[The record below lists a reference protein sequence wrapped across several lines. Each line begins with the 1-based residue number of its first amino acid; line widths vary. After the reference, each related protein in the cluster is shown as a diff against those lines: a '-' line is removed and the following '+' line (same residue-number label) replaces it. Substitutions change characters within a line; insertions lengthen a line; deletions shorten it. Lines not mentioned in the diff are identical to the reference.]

1 MPGNIKGLKERLKN
15 GETILI
21 AEGYLFVFERRGYLQ
36 AGAFVPEVI
45 IEHPE
50 LVKEQHREFVHAG
63 SDVVLAFTYYAHR
76 KKMQVIEKEAELE
89 RINREALRIAKEVA
103 DESGKLLAGNICNTG
118 VYEPEN
124 QESYAKT
131 KAIFKEQIEW
141 ALDYD
146 VDFIL
151 AETFPTLGE
160 AKLALE
166 AIQEYGKGVPSV
178 VTFITAG
185 KNTIDG
191 EVATLDGFTLPD
203 ACKQLED
210 AGADVVGMNCC
221 RGPNTML
228 PIMEKV
234 RAVCKGHLAAVPV
247 PYRTTPSEPTFFNFV
262 DPKDGKMCFPTN
274 MDIKFCNRSDMV
286 DFGKRCQEIGINFV
300 GICCG
305 NSAHLTRALAE
316 SYGRTPPASRYSAK
330 MENHFIYGT
339 NPCLVKYYNEQTQK
353 LF

>member
-1 MPGNIKGLKERLKN
+1 MPKNVKGLLDRLNN
-15 GETILI
+15 GEAVLI
-21 AEGYLFVFERRGYLQ
+21 AEGYLFAFERRGYLQ
-36 AGAFVPEVI
+36 AGGFVPEVV
-45 IEHPE
+45 IEHPH
-50 LVKEQHREFVHAG
+50 LVKDMHREFVHAG

-76 KKMQVIEKEAELE
+76 KKMQVIDREADLEK
-89 RINREALRIAKEVA
+89 INREALRIAKEVA
-103 DESGKLLAGNICNTG
+103 DESGTLLAGNICNTG
-118 VYEPEN
+118 VYVPGDE
-124 QESYAKT
+124 ESYEKT

-160 AKLALE
+160 AMLAVKTV
-166 AIQEYGKGVPSV
+166 QEYGKGVPCV
-178 VTFITAG
+178 VAFITAG
-185 KNTIDG
+185 NNHVKG
-191 EVATLDGFTLPD
+191 EVATLDGFTIPD

-221 RGPNTML
+221 RGPDTLL

-234 RAVCKGHLAAVPV
+234 RAVCKGHLAAIPV
-247 PYRTTPSEPTFFNFV
+247 PYRTTSDEPTFFNMV
-262 DPKDGKMCFPTN
+262 DPKTGKKCFPTN
-274 MDIKFCNRSDMV
+274 MDIRFCNRDDMV

-305 NSAHLTRALAE
+305 NSAHLTRSLAE
-316 SYGRTPPASRYSAK
+316 SYGRKPPASRYSPK

-339 NPCLVKYYNEQTQK
+339 KPCLAKYYNEQNQK